1 MSIICKTEAKASLK
15 LLNHISSFLFE
26 EEYRELRW
34 FTEPQKRH
42 LRDAAKALC
51 KVINKH

>member
-1 MSIICKTEAKASLK
+1 MQIICKTGAKASLE
-15 LLNHISSFLFE
+15 LLNHINSFMFE
-26 EEYRELRW
+26 QECGELEW
-34 FTEPQKRH
+34 FIEPQKKH